1 MLCSHILSSFKNAG
15 NSTNLYY
22 FCNSHSDSRDL
33 CGTIFRTLAL
43 QLIRENIE
51 LVSYVSDNYAARGL
65 TCSMTQLKELLPN
78 LIKATLATRIIIDGL
93 DECEDKDQKQI
104 LQELMK
110 LCGDRCKVL
119 ISSRDSGHIGK
130 TLRKKKTLAF
140 RDRRGDID
148 RDIRLY
154 ASQALA
160 GLREEFGDEIIE
172 EIEQAVVK
180 KADGE
185 LGFDFHTS
193 CAYTILGMFLW
204 VRLVI
209 DSILDCHSISE
220 LRKVVTLLPEGLD
233 AA

>member
-1 MLCSHILSSFKNAG
+1 
-15 NSTNLYY
+15 
-22 FCNSHSDSRDL
+22 
-33 CGTIFRTLAL
+33 
-43 QLIRENIE
+43 
-51 LVSYVSDNYAARGL
+51 
-65 TCSMTQLKELLPN
+65 MTQLKELLPN
-78 LIKATLATRIIIDGL
+78 LIKATLSTRIITDGL

-119 ISSRDSGHIGK
+119 ISSRDGGHIGK
-130 TLRKKKTLAF
+130 VLRKKKTLAF
-140 RDRRGDID
+140 RDRRSDVD

-154 ASQALA
+154 ASHTLA
-160 GLREEFGDEIIE
+160 GLREEFGDDIIE

-180 KADGE
+180 KADGG
-185 LGFDFHTS
+185 LGLLSF
-193 CAYTILGMFLW
+193 YTCCTDASLGMFLW

-220 LRKVVTLLPEGLD
+220 LRNAVTLLPEGLD